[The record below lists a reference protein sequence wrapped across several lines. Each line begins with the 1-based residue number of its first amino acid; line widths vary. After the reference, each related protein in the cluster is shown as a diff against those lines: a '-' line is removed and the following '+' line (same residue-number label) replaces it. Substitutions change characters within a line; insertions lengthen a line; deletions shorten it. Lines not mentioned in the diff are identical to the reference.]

1 MLLDNLEPQSRLIDL
16 RAKREMEIYNQRL
29 AGVYRFPTMC
39 TTARRILLLAK
50 PDCGSVGE

>member
-29 AGVYRFPTMC
+29 AGVYRLKILASNPT
-39 TTARRILLLAK
+39 AIQLLMMAK
-50 PDCGSVGE
+50 PE